1 MRGGIEMKNKW
12 DTKSLLIFTIVIGLL
27 ILPTFTLAKE
37 MVQEW
42 ELINPEGVVKIEPM
56 KINPHPTTLQGK
68 TVVLR
73 WNGKQNG
80 DKFLNQVAELLAEKV
95 KDVKIIK
102 AYELVLQH
110 NTISQNQ
117 DQSMQVA
124 KEIAAMKPDIVI
136 GSQAD

>member
-1 MRGGIEMKNKW
+1 MINRGFLGR
-12 DTKSLLIFTIVIGLL
+12 SLVILAILIGSLAISDV
-27 ILPTFTLAKE
+27 TLASE
-37 MVQEW
+37 TIQQW
-42 ELINPEGVVKIEPM
+42 ELISPEGVAKIEPM
-56 KINPHPTTLQGK
+56 KINLHPTTLQGK

-80 DKFLNQVAELLAEKV
+80 DKFLNQVAELLAKNV
-95 KDVKIIK
+95 KDVKVLK
-102 AYELVLQH
+102 DYERVHQH

>member
-1 MRGGIEMKNKW
+1 MKNKW

>member
-1 MRGGIEMKNKW
+1 MKNKW
-12 DTKSLLIFTIVIGLL
+12 DTKSLLIFTILIGFLMV
-27 ILPTFTLAKE
+27 PTFTLAKE

>member
-1 MRGGIEMKNKW
+1 MKKILCKKGG
-12 DTKSLLIFTIVIGLL
+12 LLLFTVLIGLL
-27 ILPTFTLAKE
+27 FLPALTLAKE
-37 MVQEW
+37 AIQQW
-42 ELINPEGVVKIEPM
+42 ELINPEGVAKLEPM
-56 KINPHPTTLQGK
+56 KINPHPATLQGK

-80 DKFLNQVAELLAEKV
+80 DKFLNQVADLLAEKV
-95 KDVKIIK
+95 KDVKVIK
-102 AYELVLQH
+102 AYELVHQH

-124 KEIAAMKPDIVI
+124 KAIAAMKPDIVI